1 MRKEMCFMRKR
12 IFALAVPVVLVVLG
26 AIYLFSSGHS
36 EIQTYTDQD
45 HGFCVDLMKDQF
57 MIETTSDD
65 EGAEISFLDKNIQ
78 SNYPE
83 WTGTVFTIFVYD
95 RDVVEENPFDVLDG
109 PTYLGESDRFYYG
122 IYFPTDVN
130 YPPEES
136 EAAEHYEE
144 LSEFARDRAAQS
156 FSILP

>member
-1 MRKEMCFMRKR
+1 MRKR
-12 IFALAVPVVLVVLG
+12 TFALAVPLVLVVLG

-57 MIETTSDD
+57 MIETTSDG

-83 WTGTVFTIFVYD
+83 WTGTVFTIFAYD

-130 YPPEES
+130 YPPEEPK
-136 EAAEHYEE
+136 AAEHYEE
-144 LSEFARDRAAQS
+144 LSKFARDRAAQS

>member
-1 MRKEMCFMRKR
+1 MRKR
-12 IFALAVPVVLVVLG
+12 TFALAVPLVLVVLG
-26 AIYLFSSGHS
+26 AISFFSFRHS

-57 MIETTSDD
+57 MIETTSDG

-83 WTGTVFTIFVYD
+83 WTGTVFTILVYD
-95 RDVVEENPFDVLDG
+95 RDVAGENPFNRLDG
-109 PTYLGESDRFYYG
+109 PNYLGESDRFYYG

-144 LSEFARDRAAQS
+144 LSRFARDRVAES
-156 FSILP
+156 FAVLRD

>member
-1 MRKEMCFMRKR
+1 MRKR
-12 IFALAVPVVLVVLG
+12 TFALAVPLVLVVLG
-26 AIYLFSSGHS
+26 AISFFSFRHS

-45 HGFCVDLMKDQF
+45 HGFSIDLMENQF
-57 MIETTSDD
+57 AVETTSDP
-65 EGAEISFLDKNIQ
+65 ETTEISFLDKNIQ

-130 YPPEES
+130 YPPEEPK
-136 EAAEHYEE
+136 AAEHYEE
-144 LSEFARDRAAQS
+144 LSEFARNRAAES

>member
-12 IFALAVPVVLVVLG
+12 IFALAVPVILVILG
-26 AIYLFSSGHS
+26 AIYFFSFRHS
-36 EIQTYTDQD
+36 EIQTYIDQA

-57 MIETTSDD
+57 MIETTSND

-83 WTGTVFTIFVYD
+83 WTGTVFTIVVYD

-130 YPPEES
+130 YPPNDS
-136 EAAEHYEE
+136 EAADHYEE
-144 LSEFARDRAAQS
+144 LSRFARDRVAES

>member
-1 MRKEMCFMRKR
+1 MRKR

-45 HGFCVDLMKDQF
+45 HGFSIDLMENQF
-57 MIETTSDD
+57 AVETTSDP
-65 EGAEISFLDKNIQ
+65 ETTEISFLDKNIQ

-83 WTGTVFTIFVYD
+83 WTGTVFTILVYD

-109 PTYLGESDRFYYG
+109 PNYLGESDRFYYG

-130 YPPEES
+130 YPPDEA
-136 EAAEHYEE
+136 EAADHYEE
-144 LSEFARDRAAQS
+144 LSRFARDRVAES

>member
-1 MRKEMCFMRKR
+1 MRKR
-12 IFALAVPVVLVVLG
+12 IFALAVLVVLVVLG

-36 EIQTYTDQD
+36 EIQTYTDHD
-45 HGFCVDLMKDQF
+45 HGISIDLKENQF
-57 MIETTSDD
+57 AVETTSDP
-65 EGAEISFLDKNIQ
+65 ETTEISFLDKNIQ

-130 YPPEES
+130 YPPDEA
-136 EAAEHYEE
+136 EAADHYEE
-144 LSEFARDRAAQS
+144 LSRFARDRAAES

>member
-1 MRKEMCFMRKR
+1 MRKR
-12 IFALAVPVVLVVLG
+12 TFALAVPVVLVVLG
-26 AIYLFSSGHS
+26 AISFFSFRHS

-57 MIETTSDD
+57 MIETTSNG

-83 WTGTVFTIFVYD
+83 WTGTVFTILVYD
-95 RDVVEENPFDVLDG
+95 RDVAGENPFNRLDG
-109 PTYLGESDRFYYG
+109 PNYLGESGRFYYG

-130 YPPEES
+130 YPPNDS
-136 EAAEHYEE
+136 EAADHYEE
-144 LSEFARDRAAQS
+144 LSRFARDRVAES

>member
-1 MRKEMCFMRKR
+1 MRKR
-12 IFALAVPVVLVVLG
+12 TFALAVPVVLVVLG
-26 AIYLFSSGHS
+26 AISFFSFRHS

-45 HGFCVDLMKDQF
+45 HGFSIDLMENQF
-57 MIETTSDD
+57 AVETTSDP
-65 EGAEISFLDKNIQ
+65 ETTEISFLDKNIQ

-144 LSEFARDRAAQS
+144 LSEFARDRAAES

>member
-57 MIETTSDD
+57 MIETTSND

-95 RDVVEENPFDVLDG
+95 RDVVDG

-130 YPPEES
+130 YPPEEPK
-136 EAAEHYEE
+136 AAEHYEE
-144 LSEFARDRAAQS
+144 LSKFARDRAAQS

>member
-1 MRKEMCFMRKR
+1 MRKR
-12 IFALAVPVVLVVLG
+12 IFALAVLVVLGLLG
-26 AIYLFSSGHS
+26 AIYLFSSG
-36 EIQTYTDQD
+36 

-57 MIETTSDD
+57 MIETTSND

-130 YPPEES
+130 YPPEEPK
-136 EAAEHYEE
+136 AAEHYEE
-144 LSEFARDRAAQS
+144 LSEFARDRAAES

>member
-1 MRKEMCFMRKR
+1 MRKR

-45 HGFCVDLMKDQF
+45 HGFSIDLMENQF
-57 MIETTSDD
+57 AVETTSDP
-65 EGAEISFLDKNIQ
+65 ETTEISFLDKNIQ

-83 WTGTVFTIFVYD
+83 WTGTVFTIVVYD

-109 PTYLGESDRFYYG
+109 PTYLGG
-122 IYFPTDVN
+122 
-130 YPPEES
+130 
-136 EAAEHYEE
+136 
-144 LSEFARDRAAQS
+144 
-156 FSILP
+156 

>member
-12 IFALAVPVVLVVLG
+12 IFALAVLVGLVV
-26 AIYLFSSGHS
+26 
-36 EIQTYTDQD
+36 
-45 HGFCVDLMKDQF
+45 MKDQF
-57 MIETTSDD
+57 MIETTSND

-130 YPPEES
+130 YPPEEPK
-136 EAAEHYEE
+136 AAEHYEE
-144 LSEFARDRAAQS
+144 LSEFARDRAAES

>member
-1 MRKEMCFMRKR
+1 MRKR
-12 IFALAVPVVLVVLG
+12 TFALAVPVVLVVLG
-26 AIYLFSSGHS
+26 AISFFSFRHS

-45 HGFCVDLMKDQF
+45 HGFSIDLMENQF
-57 MIETTSDD
+57 AVETTSDP
-65 EGAEISFLDKNIQ
+65 ETTEISFLDKNIQ

-83 WTGTVFTIFVYD
+83 WTGTVFTILVYD

-130 YPPEES
+130 YPPEEPK
-136 EAAEHYEE
+136 AADHYEE
-144 LSEFARDRAAQS
+144 LSRFARDRVAES

>member
-1 MRKEMCFMRKR
+1 MRKR
-12 IFALAVPVVLVVLG
+12 TFALAVPLVLVVLG

-45 HGFCVDLMKDQF
+45 HGFSIDLMENQF
-57 MIETTSDD
+57 AVETTSDP
-65 EGAEISFLDKNIQ
+65 ETTEISFLDKNIQ

-83 WTGTVFTIFVYD
+83 WTGTVFTILVYD

-130 YPPEES
+130 YPPEEPK
-136 EAAEHYEE
+136 AAEHYEE
-144 LSEFARDRAAQS
+144 LSEFARDRAAES

>member
-1 MRKEMCFMRKR
+1 MRKR
-12 IFALAVPVVLVVLG
+12 TFALAVPVVLVVLG
-26 AIYLFSSGHS
+26 AISFFSFRHS

-57 MIETTSDD
+57 MIETTSDG

-95 RDVVEENPFDVLDG
+95 RDVVGENPFNRLDG
-109 PTYLGESDRFYYG
+109 PNYLGESDRFYYG

-130 YPPEES
+130 YPPDEA

-144 LSEFARDRAAQS
+144 LSRFARDRVAES

>member
-1 MRKEMCFMRKR
+1 MRKR
-12 IFALAVPVVLVVLG
+12 TFALAVPVVLVVLG
-26 AIYLFSSGHS
+26 AISFFSFRHS

-45 HGFCVDLMKDQF
+45 HGFSIDLMENQF
-57 MIETTSDD
+57 AVETTSDP
-65 EGAEISFLDKNIQ
+65 ETTEISFLDKNIQ

-130 YPPEES
+130 YPPEEP

-144 LSEFARDRAAQS
+144 LSEFARDRVAES

>member
-1 MRKEMCFMRKR
+1 MRKR
-12 IFALAVPVVLVVLG
+12 IFALAVLVILVVLG

-57 MIETTSDD
+57 MVETTSDP
-65 EGAEISFLDKNIQ
+65 ETTEISFLDKNIQ

-83 WTGTVFTIFVYD
+83 WTGTVFTILVYG
-95 RDVVEENPFDVLDG
+95 RDVAGENPFNRLDG
-109 PTYLGESDRFYYG
+109 PNYLGESDRFYYG

-130 YPPEES
+130 YPPNDS
-136 EAAEHYEE
+136 EAADHYEE
-144 LSEFARDRAAQS
+144 LSRFARDRVAES

>member
-1 MRKEMCFMRKR
+1 
-12 IFALAVPVVLVVLG
+12 
-26 AIYLFSSGHS
+26 
-36 EIQTYTDQD
+36 
-45 HGFCVDLMKDQF
+45 
-57 MIETTSDD
+57 MIETTSDG

-130 YPPEES
+130 YPPEEP

-144 LSEFARDRAAQS
+144 LSEFARDRAAES

>member
-1 MRKEMCFMRKR
+1 MRKR

-45 HGFCVDLMKDQF
+45 HGFSIDLMENQF
-57 MIETTSDD
+57 AVETTSDP
-65 EGAEISFLDKNIQ
+65 ETTEISFLDKNIQ

-83 WTGTVFTIFVYD
+83 WTGTVFTILVYD

-130 YPPEES
+130 YPPEEPK
-136 EAAEHYEE
+136 EAEHYEE
-144 LSEFARDRAAQS
+144 LSEFARDRAAES

>member
-1 MRKEMCFMRKR
+1 MRKR
-12 IFALAVPVVLVVLG
+12 TFALAVPLVLVVLG
-26 AIYLFSSGHS
+26 AISFFSFRHS

-45 HGFCVDLMKDQF
+45 HGFSIDLMKDQF
-57 MIETTSDD
+57 MIETTSDG

-83 WTGTVFTIFVYD
+83 WTGTVFTILVYD
-95 RDVVEENPFDVLDG
+95 RDVAGENPFNRLDG
-109 PTYLGESDRFYYG
+109 PNYLGESDRFYYG

-130 YPPEES
+130 YPPDEA
-136 EAAEHYEE
+136 EAADHYEE
-144 LSEFARDRAAQS
+144 LSRFARDRVAES

>member
-1 MRKEMCFMRKR
+1 
-12 IFALAVPVVLVVLG
+12 
-26 AIYLFSSGHS
+26 
-36 EIQTYTDQD
+36 
-45 HGFCVDLMKDQF
+45 
-57 MIETTSDD
+57 MIETTSND

-83 WTGTVFTIFVYD
+83 WTGTVFTIVVYD

-109 PTYLGESDRFYYG
+109 PTYLGEGDRFYYG

-130 YPPEES
+130 YPPEEPK
-136 EAAEHYEE
+136 AAEHYEE
-144 LSEFARDRAAQS
+144 LSEFARDRVAES

>member
-1 MRKEMCFMRKR
+1 MRKR
-12 IFALAVPVVLVVLG
+12 TFALAVPLVLVVLG
-26 AIYLFSSGHS
+26 AISFFSFRHS

-45 HGFCVDLMKDQF
+45 HGFSIDLMKDQF
-57 MIETTSDD
+57 MIETTSDG

-83 WTGTVFTIFVYD
+83 WTGTVFTILVYD
-95 RDVVEENPFDVLDG
+95 RDVAGENPFNRLDG
-109 PTYLGESDRFYYG
+109 PNYLGESDRFYYG

-130 YPPEES
+130 YPPDEA

-144 LSEFARDRAAQS
+144 LSRFARDRVAES

>member
-1 MRKEMCFMRKR
+1 MRKR
-12 IFALAVPVVLVVLG
+12 TFALAVPVVLVVLG
-26 AIYLFSSGHS
+26 AISFFSFRHS

-45 HGFCVDLMKDQF
+45 HGFSIDLMKDQF
-57 MIETTSDD
+57 MIETTSDG

-83 WTGTVFTIFVYD
+83 WTGTVFTILVYD
-95 RDVVEENPFDVLDG
+95 RDVAGENPFNRLDG
-109 PTYLGESDRFYYG
+109 PNYLGESDRFYYG

-130 YPPEES
+130 YPPDEA

-144 LSEFARDRAAQS
+144 LSRFARDRVAES

>member
-1 MRKEMCFMRKR
+1 MRKR

-57 MIETTSDD
+57 AIETTSDG

-83 WTGTVFTIFVYD
+83 WTGTVFTILVYD
-95 RDVVEENPFDVLDG
+95 RDVAGENPFNRLDG
-109 PTYLGESDRFYYG
+109 PNYLGESDRFYYG

-130 YPPEES
+130 YPPDEA
-136 EAAEHYEE
+136 EAAEHYEG
-144 LSEFARDRAAQS
+144 LSRFARDRVAES

>member
-1 MRKEMCFMRKR
+1 MRKR
-12 IFALAVPVVLVVLG
+12 TFALAVPLVLVVLG

-45 HGFCVDLMKDQF
+45 HGFSIDLMENQF
-57 MIETTSDD
+57 AVETTSDP
-65 EGAEISFLDKNIQ
+65 ETTEISFLDKNIQ

-83 WTGTVFTIFVYD
+83 WTGTVFTILVYD
-95 RDVVEENPFDVLDG
+95 RDVAGENPFNRLDG
-109 PTYLGESDRFYYG
+109 PNYLGESDRFYYG

-130 YPPEES
+130 YPPDEA

-144 LSEFARDRAAQS
+144 LSRFARDRVAES

>member
-1 MRKEMCFMRKR
+1 MRKR

-45 HGFCVDLMKDQF
+45 HGFSIDLMENQF
-57 MIETTSDD
+57 AVETTSDP
-65 EGAEISFLDKNIQ
+65 ETTEISFLDKNIQ

-83 WTGTVFTIFVYD
+83 WTGTVFTILVYD

-109 PTYLGESDRFYYG
+109 PTYLGESDRFFYG

-130 YPPEES
+130 YPPDEA

-144 LSEFARDRAAQS
+144 LSRFARDRVAES